1 MRVRIIAL
9 DFETACPGP
18 GNACQIGLAWIEGER
33 VTRVESRL
41 IKPRDMR
48 FTFTWCHGITADHVW
63 DQPEFPE
70 IIEEFRE
77 ELDGALVLAHN
88 AGFDAAVMRGC
99 AEIYDVAQPD
109 MTWLCT
115 LKIARE
121 VWPDLKS
128 KSLGNLAKHLGL
140 RFQHHH
146 AGEDAMV
153 CGWVAIA
160 AMRIAGAWD
169 VADLPARLEA
179 RRALASAA
187 A

>member
-1 MRVRIIAL
+1 M
-9 DFETACPGP
+9 
-18 GNACQIGLAWIEGER
+18 
-33 VTRVESRL
+33 
-41 IKPRDMR
+41 
-48 FTFTWCHGITADHVW
+48 
-63 DQPEFPE
+63 
-70 IIEEFRE
+70 
-77 ELDGALVLAHN
+77 LAHN

-99 AEIYDVAQPD
+99 AEIYGVAQPD

-169 VADLPARLEA
+169 VAHLPARLEA
-179 RRALASAA
+179 RRALAAA
-187 A
+187 AA